1 MKKINQLFA
10 FLFGIW
16 GRVKPSRPAEAV
28 FRIPFGEL
36 GAPAPAK
43 SVPFTLRV

>member
-1 MKKINQLFA
+1 MKKINQLFG

-28 FRIPFGEL
+28 FCIPCGEL
-36 GAPAPAK
+36 DAPAKPK